1 MYFPLVFL
9 IKVDEMT
16 LLINSEIGMVI
27 DKRISLRKG
36 FDKNP
41 QLQKVNEIN
50 PIKDSLL
57 LTLNSCSSSLPQNAL
72 NNP

>member
-41 QLQKVNEIN
+41 QL
-50 PIKDSLL
+50 
-57 LTLNSCSSSLPQNAL
+57 
-72 NNP
+72 